1 MIKIKLQ
8 LEKVNKMN
16 SKQKIIY
23 TKNCLE
29 FLDYKCVTPNDK
41 DFRIYEG
48 KNSVM
53 PSMVD
58 ANFNDGFLNNW
69 NWIMEV
75 VEKILKIYRTD
86 FYLDFDMPV
95 SDTFTVSIGSDGKYN
110 SRGESNVSSKEAV
123 VQAINQFLIW
133 YNNEH

>member
-1 MIKIKLQ
+1 MTQEEILDYNKKCVELLGWRKTHPNIKNWHIY
-8 LEKVNKMN
+8 VTPIGHISYNKMLFH
-16 SKQKIIY
+16 S
-23 TKNCLE
+23 
-29 FLDYKCVTPNDK
+29 D
-41 DFRIYEG
+41 
-48 KNSVM
+48 
-53 PSMVD
+53 
-58 ANFNDGFLNNW
+58 W

-75 VEKILKIYRTD
+75 INEILKIYRTD

-133 YNNEH
+133 YNENNNNRQSR

>member
-1 MIKIKLQ
+1 MEIQEI
-8 LEKVNKMN
+8 LEYNKR
-16 SKQKIIY
+16 
-23 TKNCLE
+23 CAE
-29 FLDYKCVTPNDK
+29 FLDWKFEDEIWLKPHPKEFNRWIVASYSKTFV
-41 DFRIYEG
+41 DFCY
-48 KNSVM
+48 
-53 PSMVD
+53 D
-58 ANFNDGFLNNW
+58 W

-75 VEKILKIYRTD
+75 INEILKIYRTD